1 MKGYDVTT
9 IIDSLMQISFD
20 KNIDNLLVELVVP
33 PFISLFNSNNGW
45 PIYSGLSRTPLISL
59 DVYDLLILNLLNK
72 HSLTLLLYCP
82 CLCCVCFFFQLK
94 WIYSGFSSVVQ
105 KEIQLP
111 RDPINRFNTATSLCL
126 SKLRPGFPVTRVVV
140 FLVFSV

>member
-1 MKGYDVTT
+1 
-9 IIDSLMQISFD
+9 
-20 KNIDNLLVELVVP
+20 
-33 PFISLFNSNNGW
+33 
-45 PIYSGLSRTPLISL
+45 
-59 DVYDLLILNLLNK
+59 
-72 HSLTLLLYCP
+72 LTLLLYCP

-111 RDPINRFNTATSLCL
+111 RDPINRFNTTTSLCL

-140 FLVFSV
+140 FLVFSVRLAKLLIVENYCDFREIENTFS